1 MSKNPATK
9 KDNPK
14 KKTADFLKYRGELA
28 TPIVEPP
35 ESLGLLREDNA
46 ERKAVLRQA
55 AKLPALFKHFEIDP
69 TEKNRWTRLAVALAI
84 THVPGM
90 RVSFDAKS
98 KGGRPRKWKAG
109 EEKAGEDEELLR
121 DAKRVQQGR
130 KMSHTE
136 VVEELR
142 KTKRWKGESPSNLTT
157 RYREARHA
165 EAEKGRQAKKML
177 SADAEAALAA
187 FAAFGSLDTTD

>member
-1 MSKNPATK
+1 MSKIPAAK

-55 AKLPALFKHFEIDP
+55 AKLPELFKHFEIDP

-90 RVSFDAKS
+90 HVSFDAKS
-98 KGGRPRKWKAG
+98 KGGRPGKW
-109 EEKAGEDEELLR
+109 KAGEDEELLLHG
-121 DAKRVQQGR
+121 KRILQQDPE
-130 KMSHTE
+130 MSHTE
-136 VVEELR
+136 VVEELL
-142 KTKRWKGESPSNLTT
+142 KTERWKGESPPNLTT

-165 EAEKGRQAKKML
+165 EAEKDRQAEKIL
-177 SADAEAALAA
+177 GPDAEAALAA
-187 FAAFGSLDTTD
+187 FAAFGSPDTTD

>member
-1 MSKNPATK
+1 MSKIPAAK
-9 KDNPK
+9 KNNPK

-46 ERKAVLRQA
+46 ERKAGLRQA
-55 AKLPALFKHFEIDP
+55 AKLPELFKHFEIDP
-69 TEKNRWTRLAVALAI
+69 TEKNRWTRLAIALAI

-90 RVSFDAKS
+90 HVSFDAKS

-109 EEKAGEDEELLR
+109 EDEELLR
-121 DAKRVQQGR
+121 DAERIRQQNP
-130 KMSHTE
+130 KMRHTE
-136 VVEELR
+136 VVQELL
-142 KTKRWKGESPSNLTT
+142 KTERWGGEYPPSLTT

-177 SADAEAALAA
+177 DPDVEAVLAA
-187 FAAFGSLDTTD
+187 FAAFGLPDTTD